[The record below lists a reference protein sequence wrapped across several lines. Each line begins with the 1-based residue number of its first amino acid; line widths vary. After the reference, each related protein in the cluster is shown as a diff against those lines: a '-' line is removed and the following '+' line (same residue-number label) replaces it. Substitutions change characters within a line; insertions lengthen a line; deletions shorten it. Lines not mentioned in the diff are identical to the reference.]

1 MMGMNYWTQSKEN
14 IFVAAHRG
22 WSQLY
27 PENTMIAF
35 EKALEI
41 GVDQLETDIRVT
53 KDGELILIHDN
64 TVDRTTNKTGF
75 VYDYTLEEIKKL
87 DAGGWM
93 GECFRGTQIPTFI
106 EFMELVKDHPTITL
120 DIELK
125 EYPEVNEARALD
137 VCDRVLKIIDE
148 YGFTDRVVINSWSP
162 KLNEYIFRKYGKKYR
177 QHVYWPASCM
187 TTECEIDPYSYGYC
201 VCLFAID
208 GVKGNRGMGTKEN
221 CADIIARGC
230 RPWAPASVKNE
241 NRVDAV
247 IEAGYELITC
257 NNPDHILA
265 LLREK
270 GKHK

>member
-1 MMGMNYWTQSKEN
+1 MNYWTQSKDN

-22 WSQLY
+22 WSDMY

-35 EKALEI
+35 EKAIEL
-41 GVDQLETDIRVT
+41 GVDQLETDVRIT
-53 KDGELILIHDN
+53 KDGALVLIHDK
-64 TVDRTTNKTGF
+64 TVDRTTDGTGF
-75 VYDYTLEEIKKL
+75 VRDYTLEQLKKL
-87 DAGGWM
+87 DAGSFM
-93 GECFRGTQIPTFI
+93 GKQFRGTQIPTFI

-125 EYPEVNEARALD
+125 EYPEEDEQTAYD

-162 KLNEYIFRKYGKKYR
+162 MLNEYIFTKYGKKYR
-177 QHVYWPASCM
+177 QHVYWPANCM
-187 TTECEIDPYSYGYC
+187 TTECKIDPYSYGYC
-201 VCLFAID
+201 VCLFAND

-221 CADIIARGC
+221 CDAMRTYGC

-241 NRVDAV
+241 ERVDKV

-257 NNPDHILA
+257 NNPDLILE
-265 LLREK
+265 LLRK
-270 GKHK
+270 KNKHK